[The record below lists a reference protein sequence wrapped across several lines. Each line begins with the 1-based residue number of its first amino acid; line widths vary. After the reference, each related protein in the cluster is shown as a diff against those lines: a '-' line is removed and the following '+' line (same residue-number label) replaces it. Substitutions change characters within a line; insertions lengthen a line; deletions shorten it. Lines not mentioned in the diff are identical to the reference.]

1 MDEKELK
8 EWLIDFRERMKDIPI
23 SMDDITE
30 IVEEVRKERYNQSVQ
45 KKNIKAFDEI
55 WDRIGRKIRASGI
68 KEKDINKII
77 KEVRQEKR
85 RNSS

>member
-30 IVEEVRKERYNQSVQ
+30 IVEVVRKERYSIEQEIDKIWNNIG
-45 KKNIKAFDEI
+45 KKIK
-55 WDRIGRKIRASGI
+55 ASGI
-68 KEKDINKII
+68 RQKDIGKII
-77 KEVRQEKR
+77 KEVRQDNKK
-85 RNSS
+85 NL